1 MFHVDDLLKMKPEL
15 DEIDNIS
22 ALPNERIGNS
32 PYVVL
37 KAIHRSDDSFVYLVR
52 NTITEQKMIVK
63 EFYPMIDF
71 EYLSVPIR
79 LKRQLDQSVVLVQD
93 SVESIR
99 VFNNLK
105 KYYNESATYIKKI
118 DCKHVVKVVES
129 FEMHNTVYVALE
141 YLPYPTL
148 EELIERKNLLPR
160 QAMGIFDMIL
170 SAVQH
175 IHNKGFTIKVLS
187 PSNIYITDT
196 HVIIGDFNPLKRSY
210 FISHNTTD
218 KYISPEILRGE
229 ILTESTDCYSL
240 GRILE
245 YLMGHIGYYT
255 GNKQMQNNAKFK
267 PTIIEYLLKVTLKDN
282 AIDRIQSI
290 EEIVAVLNRNV
301 VHKGKKIEVAKMFL
315 AALLV
320 IIAVV
325 SLRKSGVLAMIKWP
339 ESEVIVE
346 QAAEV
351 VEDEFT
357 FVTKRTEFDF
367 GMSQNIRW
375 IDPKQDGMYHVKLMT
390 NEGDYTIVTEG
401 QCLDLKGFALNPGKC
416 SIQVENANMDVISMD
431 FEVLKRKGMK
441 YVSRPEVSTPQY
453 AFYTNKE
460 QVISWE
466 SEIISQVFIYD
477 LNAALAVIN
486 VMTEQKK
493 LDLTAFDLPKGLY
506 LITLQNSVG
515 KDSSDF
521 NHIQVE
527 VYNEGEIAKPIVEHK
542 DELNCTD
549 LIKWAPLEQGD
560 INIKFVHS
568 SGNYYEKFCPAI
580 EGQMAL
586 DQDMLSGDYQLYI
599 TYTVD
604 DASSEVV
611 EKRISIV
618 D

>member
-1 MFHVDDLLKMKPEL
+1 MFHVDDLLKTKPEL

-32 PYVVL
+32 PYMVL
-37 KAIHRSDDSFVYLVR
+37 KAIHRSDDSFVYLVH

-105 KYYNESATYIKKI
+105 KYYREAATYIKKN
-118 DCKHVVKVVES
+118 DCKHVVRVIES
-129 FEMHNTVYVALE
+129 FELHNTVYVVLE

-148 EELIERKNLLPR
+148 EELIKKKNLLPR
-160 QAMGIFDMIL
+160 QAMGIYDMIL
-170 SAVQH
+170 SAVQQ
-175 IHNKGFTIKVLS
+175 IHKKGFTVKVLS
-187 PSNIYITDT
+187 PSNIYVTDT
-196 HVIIGDFNPLKRSY
+196 QVIIGDFNPLKRSY

-255 GNKQMQNNAKFK
+255 GNKQMQNSPKFK
-267 PTIIEYLLKVTLKDN
+267 PAIIEYLMKVTLEDN
-282 AIDRIQSI
+282 PVDRIQSI
-290 EEIVAVLNRNV
+290 EDIVDVLNRKL

-339 ESEVIVE
+339 EPDVVVE
-346 QAAEV
+346 QPAEV
-351 VEDEFT
+351 VEDEFK

-367 GMSQNIRW
+367 GLSQNIRW
-375 IDPKQDGMYHVKLMT
+375 LDPKQSGMYHVKLTT

-401 QCLDLKGFALNPGKC
+401 HCLDLEGFALNPGKH

-441 YVSRPEVSTPQY
+441 SVSRPEVSTPHY

-466 SEIISQVFIYD
+466 NEIISHVFIYD
-477 LNAALAVIN
+477 ISAGLAVTN
-486 VMTEQKK
+486 VMTEQNK

-506 LITLQNSVG
+506 LINIQSSVG
-515 KDSSDF
+515 KDLSDF

-527 VYNEGEIAKPIVEHK
+527 VYNEGELAKPIIEHK
-542 DELNCTD
+542 KDLNITD

-560 INIKFVHS
+560 INIRFVHS
-568 SGNYYEKFCPAI
+568 SGNYYEKFCPAT

-586 DQDMLSGDYQLYI
+586 DQNMLSGEYDMYI

-611 EKRISIV
+611 EKRIRIV